1 MANHCEGCG
10 AYLYS
15 FAADYCVDCES
26 VLEVARAALRGRIE
40 EDES

>member
-15 FAADYCVDCES
+15 FASDLCVDCES
-26 VLEVARAALRGRIE
+26 IVEIARTALRGRSE